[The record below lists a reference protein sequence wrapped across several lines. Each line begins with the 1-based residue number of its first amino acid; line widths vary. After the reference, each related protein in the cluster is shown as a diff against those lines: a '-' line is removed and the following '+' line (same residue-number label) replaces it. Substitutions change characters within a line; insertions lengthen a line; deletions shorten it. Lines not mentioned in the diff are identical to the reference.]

1 MTGINLR
8 ERWLLA
14 FAVGVGAFV
23 LVLGLL
29 TVRDVRSGD
38 QFDLTRWQIEMG
50 WGKWVWVL
58 GSPLRE
64 GFDADEVVADYF
76 ALAPDDFAR
85 RPLENAVESV
95 IEGRIDA
102 VLRELGLS
110 AWVLPPRLVFPPVN
124 IELATS
130 PRVLV
135 TSPREVIERRRTVLL
150 RPDLLASE
158 ALAIE
163 AREEEQTEFSALVTG
178 TGGVATYPA
187 IVSDRGSYRGVL
199 STAAHEWVHHYL
211 VFYPLGIRYYQS
223 ADLRAMNETVADI
236 IGDEVAA
243 LVLERW
249 GDPTV
254 PPPVTPA
261 DPPTAAPSTPP
272 STPRVNHNEVL
283 RGLRLEV
290 DALLAAGEVD
300 QAERRMEGVRQE
312 LEDAGIYFRRIN
324 QAFFAWFGT
333 YAARPEATD
342 PLGAYLR
349 EIRERSGS
357 LTEFVERIRGL
368 TSRDGVVELL
378 VELGGEP

>member
-1 MTGINLR
+1 MADVDPRG
-8 ERWLLA
+8 RWLLA
-14 FAVGVGAFV
+14 LAVGLGAFV

-29 TVRDVRSGD
+29 TVRDARAGD
-38 QFDLTRWQIEMG
+38 RFDLTRWQIEMG

-76 ALAPDDFAR
+76 ALAPEDPER

-110 AWVLPPRLVFPPVN
+110 AWVLPPGSVFPPVN

-150 RPDLLASE
+150 RPDLLTSE

-223 ADLRAMNETVADI
+223 ADLRTMNETVADI
-236 IGDEVAA
+236 IGDEVAE

-249 GDPTV
+249 GDPTE
-254 PPPVTPA
+254 PPAPPLAT
-261 DPPTAAPSTPP
+261 PPTPPAA
-272 STPRVNHNEVL
+272 PRVNHNDVL
-283 RGLRLEV
+283 RELRLEV

-300 QAERRMEGVRQE
+300 QAEQRMEEVRQE

-349 EIRERSGS
+349 EIRERSDS

-368 TSRDGVVELL
+368 TSREAVVELL
-378 VELGGEP
+378 IELGGEP